1 MKLPKRIITT
11 LMLNNGVLFR
21 SKKFIPDYRYTL
33 NFIDMY
39 SVDEIILID
48 ISQKNTFIEN
58 QKKLFLN
65 ELKNLSKNSFVPFSV
80 GGGIRTI
87 KDINFL
93 IQNGADRVILNT
105 AALES
110 PKFIDQASREFG
122 SQCIII
128 CVDIMREN
136 NKYYVM
142 KNHGKNKSEYSLENW
157 LQIIQDYNAGEIF
170 LQSIERDGSLI
181 GYDIDLIKYINSYV
195 KIPIIVSS
203 GAGNWKHIENVFDID
218 IVSAASLTNVF
229 HFTEKSISNLKTH
242 LKEKNFYV
250 RT

>member
-1 MKLPKRIITT
+1 
-11 LMLNNGVLFR
+11 
-21 SKKFIPDYRYTL
+21 
-33 NFIDMY
+33 MY

-48 ISQKNTFIEN
+48 ISQKNTFIED

-105 AALES
+105 AALEN

-128 CVDIMREN
+128 CVDIMKAN

-142 KNHGKNKSEYSLENW
+142 KNHGKVKSEYSLENW
-157 LQIIQDYNAGEIF
+157 LQIIQDNNAGEIF

-181 GYDIDLIKYINSYV
+181 GYDMI
-195 KIPIIVSS
+195 
-203 GAGNWKHIENVFDID
+203 
-218 IVSAASLTNVF
+218 
-229 HFTEKSISNLKTH
+229 
-242 LKEKNFYV
+242 
-250 RT
+250 